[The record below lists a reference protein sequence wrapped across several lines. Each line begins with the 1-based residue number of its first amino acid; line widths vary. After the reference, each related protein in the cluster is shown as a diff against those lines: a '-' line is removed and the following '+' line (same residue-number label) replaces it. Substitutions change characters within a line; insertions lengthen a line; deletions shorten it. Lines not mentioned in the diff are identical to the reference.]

1 MIEMDA
7 ELALAELNAIVAR
20 AALPGPV
27 LELIG
32 HSEVENARGRIQ
44 QTKVNPWGGDWAS
57 WADSTAYSRERKG
70 TAGQGLLWDRGDLL
84 ESIHFAI
91 MGESV
96 EIGSDLEIARYLQDG
111 TERMPARPFL
121 GWAEPV
127 LPFYEQ
133 LWINYLQT
141 GVP

>member
-7 ELALAELNAIVAR
+7 ELVLAELNAIVAR
-20 AALPGPV
+20 AASAGLV

-32 HSEVENARGRIQ
+32 QSEVDNARGRIQ
-44 QTKVNPWGGDWAS
+44 QTKVNPWGGDWAP

-84 ESIHFAI
+84 DSIHFAI
-91 MGESV
+91 TGESV
-96 EIGSDLEIARYLQDG
+96 EIGSDLDYARYLQEG
-111 TERMPARPFL
+111 TESMPARPFL
-121 GWAEPV
+121 GWAEHA

>member
-27 LELIG
+27 FEAIG
-32 HSEVENARGRIQ
+32 ISEVDGIRSRIQ
-44 QTKVNPWGGDWAS
+44 QTKVNPWGGDWS
-57 WADSTAYSRERKG
+57 PWAEFTRLEREKKG
-70 TAGQGLLWDRGDLL
+70 NTGQGLLWDSGDLL
-84 ESIHFAI
+84 DSIHFAI
-91 MGESV
+91 TGDSLD
-96 EIGSDLEIARYLQDG
+96 IGSNMDYARDLQEG
-111 TERMPARPFL
+111 TDIMPSRPFL
-121 GWAEPV
+121 GWADYS

-141 GVP
+141 GMP